1 MKPSTWIKAA
11 LVVGLGAALA
21 TWPPLREFAASLHPE
36 RIEAW
41 LAEAG
46 ALAPLLLVG
55 LMAAAVVVSPIPSL
69 PLDVA
74 AGAFFGPLLGTVY
87 AVLGALVGALASF
100 WIARLLGRE
109 LLERFL
115 GGHINF
121 CAACSDKLLTRVVFV
136 SRLIPFVSFDVVSYG
151 AGLTKMSAQKFAL
164 ATGLGMIPLTF
175 VYTSFGSAFR
185 VDARVAVV
193 VGAALVALFFFLP
206 RWIER
211 SNFLSLRRHFEG
223 CPAAERPQAA
233 EPAESAG

>member
-136 SRLIPFVSFDVVSYG
+136 SRL
-151 AGLTKMSAQKFAL
+151 MFAS
-164 ATGLGMIPLTF
+164 TF
-175 VYTSFGSAFR
+175 SLR
-185 VDARVAVV
+185 DCMARRKRT
-193 VGAALVALFFFLP
+193 FLP
-206 RWIER
+206 RIR
-211 SNFLSLRRHFEG
+211 PISMVLRLEFFVY
-223 CPAAERPQAA
+223 Q
-233 EPAESAG
+233 S